1 LYEESRKDASFQP
14 KKNIRESAGTRTG
27 FSVGRVILGTMKR
40 NLSPR
45 TLYSAGLLAAA
56 AAVLFASCLPG
67 PNSSALVQSAD
78 AEPAG
83 FLLGL
88 WHGII
93 CVVSF
98 IVSFFKKDVNIY
110 ETVNNGWQYNAGYLL
125 GLMISLGG
133 SARGSCG
140 QKKEFPPCADGRNP
154 RKIAQQESAD
164 EQ

>member
-1 LYEESRKDASFQP
+1 MKRAAKMQVSGL
-14 KKNIRESAGTRTG
+14 NIRESAGTRTE

-45 TLYSAGLLAAA
+45 TVQRGTFGRSGRRALRIVSSRTE
-56 AAVLFASCLPG
+56 LFRSCSKRM
-67 PNSSALVQSAD
+67 PNRRI
-78 AEPAG
+78 
-83 FLLGL
+83 LLGL